1 MIGIIGA
8 ICGDIIGSPF
18 EIFDVK
24 DRPKYD
30 FGNLFSVKSR
40 ITDDSIH
47 TCAVADWLMNTNRTK
62 EELAQKLYDWTM
74 MFPQAGYGGMFRKWI
89 ERKDFKPYFSYGN
102 GSAMRVSPVAWVS
115 DDESEVI
122 RLATISAEVTHNHPE
137 GIKGAVATAI
147 AILHNRLGKDKE
159 FIKKRIEEL
168 TGYDLNKKY
177 EDIKFEK
184 FDATCQGTVPA
195 SIICWL
201 DSKDY
206 EDCVRKAIALGNDT
220 DTQACI
226 AGSIC
231 AANKETEVT
240 DDILVDAIKFCC
252 FTDNKVIDTIN
263 EFNKKYIFNF
273 QS

>member
-62 EELAQKLYDWTM
+62 EELVQKLYDWTM
-74 MFPQAGYGGMFRKWI
+74 MFPRAGYGGMFRKWI

-137 GIKGAVATAI
+137 GIKGAVATAV

-159 FIKKRIEEL
+159 FIKNRIEEL
-168 TGYDLNKKY
+168 TGYDLSKKY

-195 SIICWL
+195 SIMCWL
-201 DSKDY
+201 ESKDY

-240 DDILVDAIKFCC
+240 DDMLVDAIKFCC
-252 FTDNKVIDTIN
+252 FTDNKVIDIIN
-263 EFNKKYIFNF
+263 EFNKKYIPNF
-273 QS
+273 QP